1 MIGSGKRFF
10 MGLVIILLFSTIL
23 TPLLTFSYLTNSY
36 DSVIDTHVNK
46 EKDLQQQVNNLTE
59 QNKQLNAENSQLTNL
74 TQPYII
80 TSIGWYVHKSNDPVS
95 SSRNTFTLYGKI
107 FNIGHTQ
114 ANNAELTV
122 RFYDS
127 NGTLLQTSTIHLGVV
142 SSITNSSVPF
152 DIGKRD
158 IDCSVAD
165 SVADVDLSLNYQ

>member
-1 MIGSGKRFF
+1 MKGSGKRFF
-10 MGLVIILLFSTIL
+10 IGLVIILLISTIL

-46 EKDLQQQVNNLTE
+46 EKDLQQQVNSLTE

-74 TQPYII
+74 TQPYLI
-80 TSIGWYVHKSNDPVS
+80 TSIGWYVHKSNDPMA

-107 FNIGHTQ
+107 YNIGHTQ

-122 RFYDS
+122 RFYGS
-127 NGTLLQTSTIHLGVV
+127 NETLLQTSTIHLGVV
-142 SSITNSSVPF
+142 SAITNSSVPF

-165 SVADVDLSLNYQ
+165 SVANVDLYLNYQ